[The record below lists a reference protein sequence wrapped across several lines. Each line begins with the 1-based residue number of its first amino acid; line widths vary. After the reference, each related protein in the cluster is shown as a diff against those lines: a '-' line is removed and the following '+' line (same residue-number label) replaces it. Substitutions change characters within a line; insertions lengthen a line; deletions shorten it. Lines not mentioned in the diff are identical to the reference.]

1 MLIELIYYIIVL
13 YKIKEKFMDLFQK
26 CKDYTLA
33 EEVKA
38 AGIYPYFHTL
48 ESKQDT
54 VVNMEGGR
62 KIMIGS
68 NNYQGLTSDPR
79 VIKASIEATEKYGT
93 GCSGSRF
100 LNGTTTLHL
109 ALEKELAEFLGKE
122 DCVTM
127 STGFQTNLG
136 IISAIAGRKD
146 YIFNDKENHAS
157 IYDACQLSYAKM
169 VRFNHLDYDD
179 LERKLKEV
187 PEDAGILIVTDGI
200 FSMTGDICDLPRLVE
215 IKKKYGARL
224 MVDDAHCFG
233 VIGKTGA
240 GTAEY
245 FDLIDDVDIIAGTFS
260 KSLASIGGYCAC
272 SHQVAEFIRHNSRP
286 FIFSASITPGAL
298 AATHEALR
306 ILRAEPERVIKL
318 TETAE
323 YMRSLLRERGIKF
336 ADSKAPIIALYTY
349 GLETTFEVCKRLF
362 EEGVYANPVVP
373 PATPPGQGLIRTT
386 YTATHT
392 KEELEEAAD
401 IIAKVFA
408 EFNLIEK

>member
-1 MLIELIYYIIVL
+1 
-13 YKIKEKFMDLFQK
+13 MDLFQK

-179 LERKLKEV
+179 LERKLQEV
-187 PEDAGILIVTDGI
+187 PEDAGVLIVTDGI

-323 YMRSLLRERGIKF
+323 YMRTLLRERGIKF

>member
-1 MLIELIYYIIVL
+1 
-13 YKIKEKFMDLFQK
+13 MDLFQK

-33 EEVKA
+33 EEIKA

-54 VVNMEGGR
+54 VVNMEGAR

-79 VIKASIEATEKYGT
+79 VIKASIDATEKYGT

-109 ALEKELAEFLGKE
+109 ELEKELAEFLGKE

-179 LERKLKEV
+179 LERKLQEV

-245 FDLIDDVDIIAGTFS
+245 FDLIDEVDIIAGTFS

-306 ILRAEPERVIKL
+306 ILRAEPERVTRL

-323 YMRSLLRERGIKF
+323 YMRTLLRERGIRF

-386 YTATHT
+386 YTATHK

-408 EFNLIEK
+408 EFDLIEK

>member
-1 MLIELIYYIIVL
+1 
-13 YKIKEKFMDLFQK
+13 MDLFQK
-26 CKDYTLA
+26 CKDYHLV
-33 EEVKA
+33 EEIKE
-38 AGIYPYFHTL
+38 AGIYPYFHVL

-54 VVNMEGGR
+54 IVNMEGAR

-79 VIKASIEATEKYGT
+79 VIAAAVKATEEFGS

-100 LNGTTTLHL
+100 LNGTTSLHL
-109 ALEKELAEFLGKE
+109 ELEKELAEFLGKE

-136 IISAIAGRKD
+136 VISAIAGRKD
-146 YIFNDKENHAS
+146 YIFCDKENHAS
-157 IYDACQLSYAKM
+157 IYDACRLSYATM
-169 VRFNHLDYDD
+169 VRFNHLDYDE
-179 LERKLKEV
+179 LEEKLKNV

-215 IKKKYGARL
+215 LKHKYGARL

-245 FDLIDDVDIIAGTFS
+245 FDLIDEVDLIVGTFS

-272 SHQVAEFIRHNSRP
+272 DKKVAEYIRHNSRP
-286 FIFSASITPGAL
+286 FIFSASITPSAL
-298 AATHEALR
+298 ASTREALR
-306 ILRAEPERVIKL
+306 ILKAEPERVQNL
-318 TETAE
+318 TDIAE
-323 YMRSLLRERGIKF
+323 YMRQLLRERNIKF
-336 ADSKAPIIALYTY
+336 ADSKAPIIALFTY
-349 GLETTFEVCKRLF
+349 EQEITLAVCKRLF
-362 EEGVYANPVVP
+362 EEGVYANPVLP
-373 PATPPGQGLIRTT
+373 PATPPGQCLIRTT
-386 YTATHT
+386 YTATHK

-401 IIAKVFA
+401 IIAKVFK
-408 EFNLIEK
+408 EFGLIEE

>member
-1 MLIELIYYIIVL
+1 
-13 YKIKEKFMDLFQK
+13 MDLFQK

-109 ALEKELAEFLGKE
+109 ELEKELAEFLGKE

-179 LERKLKEV
+179 LERKLQEV

-245 FDLIDDVDIIAGTFS
+245 FDLIDEVDIIAGTFS

-306 ILRAEPERVIKL
+306 ILRAEPERVTRL

-323 YMRSLLRERGIKF
+323 YMRTLLRERGVRF

-386 YTATHT
+386 YTATHK

-408 EFNLIEK
+408 EFDLIEK